1 MSNYKIRNVAESDL
15 DRCFEI
21 EKVSYE
27 GNEAATR
34 EKIRKRIRKYPE
46 GFIVLDLNGMVV
58 GFINCGATDD
68 VDLANEEFKDL
79 IGHEPNGKHIV
90 IFSVVIHK
98 DFQGKG
104 FAGKL
109 LTDFIDRIKRM
120 QKTSIYLIC
129 RDSLI
134 EFYKKYG
141 FEYIRKSD
149 FTHGGLDWHEMVLSL

>member
-1 MSNYKIRNVAESDL
+1 MSDYKIRNVAESDL

-21 EKVSYE
+21 EQVSYE
-27 GNEAATR
+27 GDEAATR
-34 EKIRKRIRKYPE
+34 EKIRKRIRQYPE

-58 GFINCGATDD
+58 GFINCGATDN

-79 IGHEPNGKHIV
+79 IGHESNGKHIV
-90 IFSVVIHK
+90 IFSVVVHK

-109 LTDFIDRIKRM
+109 LADFMNRIKRM
-120 QKTSIYLIC
+120 KKRSIYLIC
-129 RDSLI
+129 RDNLI

-149 FTHGGLDWHEMVLSL
+149 STHGGLNWHEMVLSL

>member
-1 MSNYKIRNVAESDL
+1 MSDYKIRNVAESDL

-21 EKVSYE
+21 EQVSYE
-27 GNEAATR
+27 GDEAATR
-34 EKIRKRIRKYPE
+34 KKIRKRIRQYPE

-58 GFINCGATDD
+58 GFINCGATDN

-79 IGHEPNGKHIV
+79 IGHESNGKHIV
-90 IFSVVIHK
+90 IFSVVVHK

-109 LTDFIDRIKRM
+109 LADFINRIKRM
-120 QKTSIYLIC
+120 QKRSIHLIC
-129 RDSLI
+129 RDNLI

-149 FTHGGLDWHEMVLSL
+149 STHGGLNWHEMVLSL

>member
-1 MSNYKIRNVAESDL
+1 MSDYKIRNVAESDL

-21 EKVSYE
+21 EQVSYE
-27 GNEAATR
+27 GDEAATR
-34 EKIRKRIRKYPE
+34 KKIRKRIRQYPE

-58 GFINCGATDD
+58 GFINCGATDN

-79 IGHEPNGKHIV
+79 IGHESNGKHIV
-90 IFSVVIHK
+90 IFSVVVHK

-109 LTDFIDRIKRM
+109 LADFMNRIKRM
-120 QKTSIYLIC
+120 QKRSIHLIC
-129 RDSLI
+129 RDNLI

-149 FTHGGLDWHEMVLSL
+149 STHGGLNWHEMVLSL